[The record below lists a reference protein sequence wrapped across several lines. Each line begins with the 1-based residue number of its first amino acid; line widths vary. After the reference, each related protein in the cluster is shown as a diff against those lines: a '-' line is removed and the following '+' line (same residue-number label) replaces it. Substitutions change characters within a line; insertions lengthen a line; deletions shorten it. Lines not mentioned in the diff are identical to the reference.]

1 MDTTPVHAG
10 KVVLFDRATGQRLER
25 WPVDARELLATGDY
39 AASPP
44 DTALAPD
51 ASAAP
56 VVEPALSLTPEP
68 RRGRRGR

>member
-1 MDTTPVHAG
+1 MNATPVHAG
-10 KVVLFDRATGQRLER
+10 KVVVFDRATGERLER

-44 DTALAPD
+44 DTAIAPD

-56 VVEPALSLTPEP
+56 VVEPVPSPTP
-68 RRGRRGR
+68 RRARRRV